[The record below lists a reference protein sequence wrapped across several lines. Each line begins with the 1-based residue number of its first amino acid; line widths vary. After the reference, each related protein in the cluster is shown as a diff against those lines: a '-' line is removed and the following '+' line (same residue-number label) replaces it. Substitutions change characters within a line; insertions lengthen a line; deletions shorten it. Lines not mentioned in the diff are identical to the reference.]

1 MILNLP
7 PLGLTGFLFPTQSD
21 TAYSAQRI
29 WLAVGFTLG
38 FIIGLLQSEKARVWV
53 MIVAAIIAL
62 SCNIAIEVVT
72 KFNISSYYRSYS
84 ISCAQQENDALAI
97 ENNTPA
103 AVNHAEN
110 IPATVNHT
118 PAASE
123 TTV

>member
-1 MILNLP
+1 
-7 PLGLTGFLFPTQSD
+7 
-21 TAYSAQRI
+21 
-29 WLAVGFTLG
+29 
-38 FIIGLLQSEKARVWV
+38 

-103 AVNHAEN
+103 TVKN
-110 IPATVNHT
+110 IPATANHI
-118 PAASE
+118 PAGGE
-123 TTV
+123 TAV